1 MQALQTV
8 DPFGIKEDWSIDDLD
23 IEIAGFTHAVLPQ
36 LSFLSRYVPRGPLA
50 ALRQAYVRDAG
61 VKDIPSNPAM
71 LEDHPLLLRSFATEI
86 PTDMIELGLGDG
98 QIRSRVP
105 SCNPSGV
112 TVLDVVLSI
121 YAECVS
127 LSTLS
132 AHDSMPRPIDRLDVP
147 LAYEDV
153 WDFVKNHQEHFADA
167 PAQESREVF
176 GYLRTLRA
184 VHNTWSIYP
193 YIVHWYEAD
202 PHHTNSPVS
211 RFGYNWPMAM
221 RIRHP
226 YFMIYLK

>member
-127 LSTLS
+127 LLSTLS
-132 AHDSMPRPIDRLDVP
+132 AHDSMPRRASIDWTCRSRTRMCGTLSKTTRSILP
-147 LAYEDV
+147 TPQRRNPAKSLAISALY
-153 WDFVKNHQEHFADA
+153 A
-167 PAQESREVF
+167 PCTIHGE
-176 GYLRTLRA
+176 YT
-184 VHNTWSIYP
+184 HI
-193 YIVHWYEAD
+193 
-202 PHHTNSPVS
+202 
-211 RFGYNWPMAM
+211 
-221 RIRHP
+221 
-226 YFMIYLK
+226 